1 MGLEVVV
8 MGELPL
14 LPAIKTSSLIQEKP
28 VEGGPRTKDG
38 EEEEC
43 VTPVAEEHTL
53 RPAVVCPPAPRK
65 RRPAK
70 RTVEAPPNGFYD
82 VPCDLTSIFLA
93 LPLKK
98 KSCVE
103 WLRLL

>member
-1 MGLEVVV
+1 MGSEVVV
-8 MGELPL
+8 MGESPL

-28 VEGGPRTKDG
+28 VEGGPGTKDG

-43 VTPVAEEHTL
+43 VTPVAEQHTL
-53 RPAVVCPPAPRK
+53 KPAVVCPPAPR
-65 RRPAK
+65 RPRPAK
-70 RTVEAPPNGFYD
+70 RTAEAPPNGFHD

-98 KSCVE
+98 KPCVD
-103 WLRLL
+103 WLLLL